1 MENFSKV
8 SLKQNKTK
16 KKKKNQMTDFHNS
29 IQDSSFNASFYY
41 HLPVV
46 EKCLEK
52 WLTST

>member
-16 KKKKNQMTDFHNS
+16 KKHQMTDFHNS

-52 WLTST
+52 